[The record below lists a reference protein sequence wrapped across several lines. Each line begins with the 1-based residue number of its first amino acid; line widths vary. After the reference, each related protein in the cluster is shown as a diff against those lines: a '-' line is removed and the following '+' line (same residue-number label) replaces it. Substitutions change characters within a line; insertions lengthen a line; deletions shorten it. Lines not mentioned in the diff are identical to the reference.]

1 MRKQTFRILT
11 LISTGICGL
20 AIADS
25 SAPATLSTA
34 STPAVAWSSG
44 VLRINGADH
53 SGSGNVLPGQRLETL
68 RSTGQLYL
76 ADGSRLRLGAA
87 TQVSVDQQA
96 LKLEGGAARIE
107 SVPAGTEAIRISAG
121 LLQIQASSGTIER
134 PRPNQVIV
142 TAAKAPTVVRH
153 SNGMLVARVLP
164 GQTLAFSMPASNS
177 SSTSAQFIGCVYL
190 KNGNYYITDETTH
203 VTTQLDYAQASKYNG
218 QRVQVHGE
226 LVPNPT
232 PDKTRLKVAEI
243 SAVQAGATPAGQ
255 TANKAPACSANP
267 AAIATGAAGAGAGAA
282 AAGTGTAAAG
292 AAGTA
297 AATAAG
303 LSTTAMVG
311 IGIGA
316 AAAVGTTLGVVAA
329 QEDATISRP

>member
-1 MRKQTFRILT
+1 M
-11 LISTGICGL
+11 
-20 AIADS
+20 ADS

-53 SGSGNVLPGQRLETL
+53 SGSGNVLPGQKLETL

-87 TQVSVDQQA
+87 TQVSVDQKA

-107 SVPAGTEAIRISAG
+107 SVPTSTEAISISAG

-164 GQTLAFSMPASNS
+164 GQTLAFSMPAANS

-190 KNGNYYITDETTH
+190 KDGNYYITDETTH

-218 QRVQVHGE
+218 QRVQVRGE
-226 LVPNPT
+226 LAPNPT

-243 SAVQAGATPAGQ
+243 SAVQAGATPAAQ

-267 AAIATGAAGAGAGAA
+267 AAAIAATGAAGAGAGAA

-292 AAGTA
+292 AAAGTA

-316 AAAVGTTLGVVAA
+316 AAAVGTTLGVVAS